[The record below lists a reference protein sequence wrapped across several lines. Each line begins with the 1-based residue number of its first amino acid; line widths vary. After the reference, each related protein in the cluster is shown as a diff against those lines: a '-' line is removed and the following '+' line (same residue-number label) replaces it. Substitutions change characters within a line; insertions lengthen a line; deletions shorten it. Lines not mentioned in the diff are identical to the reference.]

1 MKVLKFGGT
10 SVKDAQAMKHV
21 ADILSH
27 YPPVTIVVLS
37 ATAGTTDTLIK
48 LVFHATEGQH
58 DAFMETKQQ
67 LVGKHYK
74 IIDDLGLKMDRSVC
88 ESVDEIFSTLSVFL
102 EGIYLLRE
110 STNRVKDAVVASG
123 ELLSTHIFAA
133 YLKTQYPDTAWFDV
147 RNVITTDDHF
157 GSAHVDLKTSQKRY
171 NQKMKPLL
179 KRNRF
184 IITQG
189 FLGSTLNG
197 LTTTLGRG
205 GSDYSA
211 TLIGNL
217 SNAESIEIWTDSDG
231 VMTADPRFIPQAFS
245 QRELSFKEAAELSYF
260 GAKVLH
266 PYTMLPAME
275 KNLPVQVKNT
285 MKPKDPGTV
294 IAHESRQ
301 IGQPKSIAFRRNI
314 TTVTIESSRMLN
326 AYGFLERI
334 FDVFARYQISI
345 DLVSTSEISVSLT
358 LEKTEYL
365 DKIVQ
370 ELKAFASVRIS
381 DKMAIVSIV
390 GEDIKNSQSFLKR
403 AFYAVDIIPIEMISF
418 GASNVNL
425 SFVISEMHV
434 ETVVKKL
441 HREFFESGK
450 NESTV

>member
-21 ADILSH
+21 ADILSQ
-27 YPPVTIVVLS
+27 YPPVTIAVLS

-48 LVFHATEGQH
+48 LVSHATEGRREE
-58 DAFMETKQQ
+58 FTETKQK
-67 LVGKHYK
+67 LEAKHHQ
-74 IIDDLGLKMDRSVC
+74 IIEDLGLENDRSVC
-88 ESVDEIFSTLSVFL
+88 HAVADIFSTLSVFL

-123 ELLSTHIFAA
+123 ELLSTHILAA
-133 YLKTQYPDTAWFDV
+133 YLKTQHPDTTWFDV
-147 RNVITTDDHF
+147 RQIIVTDDHF
-157 GSAHVDLKTSQKRY
+157 SSAHVDLQTTQKKY
-171 NQKMKPLL
+171 NQKMKPLF

-294 IAHESRQ
+294 IAHESQQ

-334 FDVFARYQISI
+334 FNVFARYQISI

-358 LEKTEYL
+358 LEKTEHL
-365 DKIVQ
+365 DRIVE
-370 ELKAFASVRIS
+370 ELKEFSSVRVS
-381 DKMAIVSIV
+381 EKMAIVSIV
-390 GEDIKNSQSFLKR
+390 GEDIKNSQGFLKR
-403 AFYAVDIIPIEMISF
+403 AFLALNSIPVEMISF

-425 SFVISEMHV
+425 SIVIPEIHV

-441 HREFFESGK
+441 HCEFFESGK
-450 NESTV
+450 S